1 MSGEELIPVGTVVRS
16 RGLSGELV
24 ISLSSQNIE
33 IEKRTGKV
41 WLGDNADHINP
52 WDVDFL
58 RIVGKRAFL
67 KLRSVHSREEA
78 DYLKGIKVFL
88 PVNQVKTTNL
98 CGMIGFKVKVYTSG
112 ELKGSVV
119 DIDYSN
125 PQPLMI
131 IRTDSGEVLIPA
143 IERFIK
149 DIDWENRVVFVE
161 IIEGL
166 FPE

>member
-33 IEKRTGKV
+33 IEKRIGKV
-41 WLGDNADHINP
+41 WLGDNTDHINP

-67 KLRSVHSREEA
+67 KLRNVHSREEA
-78 DYLKGIKVFL
+78 DYLKGITVFL
-88 PVNQVKTTNL
+88 PVNQVKATNL
-98 CGMIGFKVKVYTSG
+98 CGIIGFKVKVYTSG

-119 DIDYSN
+119 NIDYSN

-143 IERFIK
+143 VEEFIK
-149 DIDWENRVVFVE
+149 DIDWESKVVFIE
-161 IIEGL
+161 ITEGL
-166 FPE
+166 FPK